1 MTNTDLPNPILVTI
15 YSYKNKDLK
24 KVVSNLLDMSSKKN
38 NIFVKVFDQSPLTK
52 WNQFGFYNEQ
62 LEDKWEYYDNFKN
75 VNYTHIFWDKI
86 KSPCYYKNE
95 VLKSSNYSYTMFMS
109 DNIYLSQD
117 WDEFLL
123 KNLKGKHNV
132 ITGKN
137 KITLSNEGLFYLKKE
152 EEIIDKIEPTYFVS
166 RDLIFGYTETLKKV
180 GYPWYMKYYG
190 EEEVMS
196 ILYFANNIKMYACP
210 DDFYVKDS
218 EDTIKDLYTTFSK
231 YHNYNQMID
240 LFKKQKNKY
249 DNIDEPL
256 MGDIPSFFRIH
267 NIDLEKLNYLPFL
280 LDDVE
285 YDPDLSVYTDVD
297 SKKFM
302 TKIRYID

>member
-1 MTNTDLPNPILVTI
+1 MSDELPNPILVTI
-15 YSYKNKDLK
+15 YSYKNKNLK
-24 KVVSNLLDMSSKKN
+24 NTVANLFDKSSKKN
-38 NIFVKVFDQSPLTK
+38 NIFVRIFDQSPLTK
-52 WNQFGFYNEQ
+52 WDQFGFYNEHA
-62 LEDKWEYYDNFKN
+62 ENKWEYYSNFKN
-75 VNYTHIFWDKI
+75 INYTHIFWDKI
-86 KSPCYYKNE
+86 KSPCHYKNE
-95 VLKSSNYSYTMFMS
+95 VLKHSNYSYTMFMS
-109 DNIYLSQD
+109 DNILLSQD

-123 KNLKGKHNV
+123 KNLKGKHSV

-137 KITLSNEGLFYLKKE
+137 KITLVNDGLFYLKKE
-152 EEIIDKIEPTYFVS
+152 EETIEEIQPTYFVS
-166 RDLIFGYTETLKKV
+166 RDLLFGHTQTLQQI

-190 EEEVMS
+190 EEETLS

-210 DDFYVKDS
+210 DTFYSKEN
-218 EDTIKDLYTTFSK
+218 EDTIKELYTTFSK

-249 DNIDEPL
+249 EDIDKPL

-267 NIDLEKLNYLPFL
+267 KINLDDLNPLPFL

-285 YDPDLSVYTDVD
+285 YDPDASVYTDVD

-302 TKIRYID
+302 TKINYID